1 MTTKSSVKPDGT
13 ARDRNHDAPQAMTI
27 LQFMTKVH
35 FGHGLRSELPGELAR
50 LEVKRPLL
58 VTDKGIVEA
67 GVFDQA
73 LSHLPQAAAYPVFD
87 EVPVNPTEEAAE
99 DGAARYRA
107 EGCDGVVAIGGGAAL
122 DLAKAIAILSRHPPP
137 LWDFCNRHA
146 QPRAIVDPPPLVVL
160 PTTAGSGSEVGRS
173 AVVIFN
179 NGIKAGVGCPAI
191 VKAAICDP
199 DLTLSLPPRLTAAT
213 GMDAVAHCLET
224 FCSPTINPP
233 ADAVVL
239 DGLAR
244 LSANIRQAV
253 SEGSDRAARWNM
265 MMGALEGAIGFQKG
279 MGAVHALSHPLGAR
293 GHHHGTL
300 NAILLPHV
308 LAYNAA
314 WLGEKIAVI
323 KRTMKVPPRADLSE
337 ALWEL
342 ISAIGLPLRLADLGI
357 GEDGLAAIAAA
368 ALDDN
373 AHKTNPRPLTQADYE
388 TLLQAAF

>member
-1 MTTKSSVKPDGT
+1 MTV
-13 ARDRNHDAPQAMTI
+13 

-50 LEVKRPLL
+50 LGVRKPLL
-58 VTDKGIVEA
+58 VTDKGIVAA
-67 GVFDQA
+67 GVFAQA
-73 LSHLPQAAAYPVFD
+73 LAHLPRAADFPVFD
-87 EVPVNPTEEAAE
+87 EVPVNPTEDAAE
-99 DGAARYRA
+99 QGAERYRR
-107 EGCDGVVAIGGGAAL
+107 EGCDGLVAIGGGAAL
-122 DLAKAIAILSRHPPP
+122 DLAKAIAILAHHPPP

-173 AVVIFN
+173 AVVIFK
-179 NGIKAGVGCPAI
+179 NGIKAGVGCPTI

-199 DLTLSLPPRLTAAT
+199 ELTLSLPPKLTAAT
-213 GMDAVAHCLET
+213 GMDALAHCLET
-224 FCSPTINPP
+224 YCSPTVNPP
-233 ADAVVL
+233 ADAVAL

-244 LSANIRQAV
+244 ISANIRRAV
-253 SEGSDRAARWNM
+253 TDGGDREARWNM

-279 MGAVHALSHPLGAR
+279 MGAVHALSHPLGAL

-308 LAYNAA
+308 LAYNAD
-314 WLGEKIAVI
+314 WLGDKPAVI
-323 KRTMKVPPRADLSE
+323 KATMKLPPRADLSE

-342 ISAIGLPLRLADLGI
+342 IAAIGLPLSLSEL
-357 GEDGLAAIAAA
+357 GLAETDLPAIARA

-373 AHKTNPRPLTQADYE
+373 AHKTNPRPLTQADYD